1 MLSKEEHRRAMQG
14 LCIVHI
20 TDAAHNRMLAR
31 NARERQAAKLM
42 LDQREQDQTTPDT
55 DDEGSSSLRNN
66 MLS

>member
-1 MLSKEEHRRAMQG
+1 MLSKEEHRRAMQS

-31 NARERQAAKLM
+31 NAGERQAAKLM
-42 LDQREQDQTTPDT
+42 LDQREQDQTIPDT